1 MAGTT
6 PLVAHLPLKP
16 LFPCHS
22 DNELRIVRLRGMPPR
37 FGGLL
42 RHLVIVTL
50 ARNQG
55 HHRGIAAA
63 IVVKGPIV
71 TILTEIALVIVTGT
85 EVEIEIEGMTM
96 MAMAIGTSERGIL
109 IDRGIPQGAPGIL
122 IATEEDL
129 GGAGAEAVA

>member
-6 PLVAHLPLKP
+6 LLVAHLLLKP

-22 DNELRIVRLRGMPPR
+22 DNELRIVRLRGMHPR

-71 TILTEIALVIVTGT
+71 TILTEIALVTGT
-85 EVEIEIEGMTM
+85 EIEIEGMTM
-96 MAMAIGTSERGIL
+96 MVMAIGTSERGIL
-109 IDRGIPQGAPGIL
+109 IDRGIPQGAAGIL